1 MLFAPCD
8 IVPDN
13 GEYDEGKGG
22 GSDRC
27 FIGSDGR
34 TYSYDPIIRFS
45 EESNGNVDLTAP
57 KTELRAQIM
66 NKLQEQVNNP
76 QSYNI

>member
-1 MLFAPCD
+1 LFAPCD
-8 IVPDN
+8 IVPED
-13 GEYDEGKGG
+13 GEYVEKEG

-45 EESNGNVDLTAP
+45 DDNEGRIDLTAP
-57 KTELRAQIM
+57 REDLKAALM
-66 NKLQEQVNNP
+66 NKLQAQVNNP